1 MKIKI
6 TRCILL
12 TICYNKYVTCFFKI
26 NIWRILMN
34 TEFENSNETI
44 EQKPQ
49 VFIKNITFNDNT
61 QLTLNPNSIIVFTG
75 ANNSGKSQVL
85 KDIEDYLRDSQT
97 IPIVIKKI
105 EFDYRGEITE
115 TIFLKNHFYSN
126 RQGEYSLLN
135 SLNYISKDTL
145 QQWWNM
151 RYLQILHTLFV
162 KRLSTEIRLT
172 SSNALERNNQPEK
185 HPIFKLNNNESLA
198 QTLSNYFRQ
207 AFGVDLILNR
217 NEMQTIPLHIGQA
230 PDKTAFTIDRQD
242 DYYNQ
247 VKMLPKLQEQGDG
260 MRSFASILLDTFTS
274 DHTITLIDEPEAF
287 LHPPQ
292 ARILGKMLAKNNPD
306 NRQLLISTHS
316 EDFLQGLID
325 ANNDNVTIIRIDREN
340 NINRM
345 SVLRNDEIKKLWSNP
360 ILRYSNI
367 LSGLFHEKVVVC
379 ESDYDCLFY
388 QAIINA
394 VYEHKK
400 EIAPD
405 ILFTHCGG
413 KTRIKD
419 VVSALKAVNV
429 PVVAICDFDL
439 LNASQNFK
447 PIVASFGLNWE
458 TKLSTDMKII
468 YDSMNA
474 KNGGE
479 NDAWTQIKKIGKIG
493 FSGYAPAAYER
504 VEAVCK
510 SAGLFVVPIGEMECF
525 DKTINKEK
533 KDWVYHVLENYDL
546 AVEPKLKE
554 AREFV
559 QLVVDYK
566 VS

>member
-1 MKIKI
+1 MNIGFKNSKK
-6 TRCILL
+6 
-12 TICYNKYVTCFFKI
+12 TI
-26 NIWRILMN
+26 
-34 TEFENSNETI
+34 S
-44 EQKPQ
+44 QKPQ
-49 VFIKNITFNDNT
+49 IFLKNITFNDNT
-61 QLTLNPNSIIVFTG
+61 QLALNPNSIVVFTG

-85 KDIEDYLRDSQT
+85 KDIEDYFINHNT

-105 EFDYRGEITE
+105 ECDYHGEILE
-115 TIFLKNHFYSN
+115 TTFLKDHFYSN
-126 RQGEYSLLN
+126 RQGEYGLPDSF
-135 SLNYISKDTL
+135 NYNSKDTL
-145 QQWWNM
+145 QQLWNNHTL
-151 RYLQILHTLFV
+151 YSLYTLFV

-172 SSNALERNNQPEK
+172 SSNALERNKQPEK
-185 HPIFKLNNNESLA
+185 HPIFKLNNSESLA
-198 QTLSNYFRQ
+198 QTLSDYFRK

-230 PDKTAFTIDRQD
+230 PDKTAFTMDRQD

-247 VKMLPKLQEQGDG
+247 VKTLPKLQEQGDG

-292 ARILGKMLAKNNPD
+292 ARILGKMLAKNNLD

-316 EDFLQGLID
+316 EDFLQGLLD
-325 ANNDNVTIIRIDREN
+325 ADNENVTVIRIHREKD
-340 NINRM
+340 INRM
-345 SVLRNDEIKKLWSNP
+345 SILQNDEIKKLWSNP

-379 ESDYDCLFY
+379 ESVYDCLFY
-388 QAIINA
+388 QAIIDA

-429 PVVAICDFDL
+429 PVIAICDFDL
-439 LNASQNFK
+439 LNASQNFR
-447 PIVASFGLNWE
+447 PIAASFGLDWK
-458 TKLSTDMKII
+458 TALYADMQII
-468 YDSMNA
+468 YDSMNG
-474 KNGGE
+474 KSSKE
-479 NDAWTQIKKIGKIG
+479 NNAWDQIKKIGKSG
-493 FSGYAPAAYER
+493 FTGAAPAAYEK

-510 SAGLFVVPIGEMECF
+510 SAGLFVVPVGEMECF

-533 KDWVYHVLENYDL
+533 KDWVYSVLENYDL
-546 AVEPKLKE
+546 AVEPKLNE

-559 QLVVDYK
+559 QLVVDFK
-566 VS
+566 VP

>member
-1 MKIKI
+1 
-6 TRCILL
+6 
-12 TICYNKYVTCFFKI
+12 
-26 NIWRILMN
+26 MN
-34 TEFENSNETI
+34 TEFENSNEI
-44 EQKPQ
+44 IDQKPQ
-49 VFIKNITFNDNT
+49 VFIKNITFNDNSI
-61 QLTLNPNSIIVFTG
+61 LPLNPNSIIVFTG

-85 KDIEDYLRDSQT
+85 KDIEEYLEDPQT
-97 IPIVIKKI
+97 ISIVTKNI
-105 EFDYRGEITE
+105 ECDYRGEINEAT
-115 TIFLKNHFYSN
+115 FLKYHFYLN
-126 RQGEYSLLN
+126 RQGEYGLSK
-135 SLNYISKDTL
+135 SGKYFSKDEL
-145 QQWWNM
+145 QYRWNNHKL
-151 RYLQILHTLFV
+151 YIIYTLFV

-185 HPIFKLNNNESLA
+185 HPIFKLNNNEPLA
-198 QTLSNYFRQ
+198 QTLSDYFRQ

-230 PDKTAFTIDRQD
+230 PDKTAFTINRQD

-247 VKMLPKLQEQGDG
+247 VKTLPKLQEQGDG
-260 MRSFASILLDTFTS
+260 MRSFASILIDTFTS

-325 ANNDNVTIIRIDREN
+325 ANNDNVTIIRIDREK
-340 NINRM
+340 NINKM
-345 SVLRNDEIKKLWSNP
+345 NVLQNNEIKKLWSNP

-429 PVVAICDFDL
+429 PVIAICDFDL
-439 LNASQNFK
+439 LNASQNFR
-447 PIVASFGLNWE
+447 PIAASFGLDWK
-458 TKLSTDMKII
+458 TALYADMQII
-468 YDSMNA
+468 YDSMNG
-474 KNGGE
+474 KSSKE
-479 NDAWTQIKKIGKIG
+479 NNAWDQIKKIGKSG
-493 FSGYAPAAYER
+493 FTGAAPAAYEK

-510 SAGLFVVPIGEMECF
+510 SAGLFVVPVGEMECF

-533 KDWVYHVLENYDL
+533 KDWVYSVLENYDL
-546 AVEPKLKE
+546 AVEPKLNE

-559 QLVVDYK
+559 QLVVDFK
-566 VS
+566 VP

>member
-1 MKIKI
+1 
-6 TRCILL
+6 
-12 TICYNKYVTCFFKI
+12 
-26 NIWRILMN
+26 MN